1 MKIYEEERDNMKRK
15 CKGLINN
22 NRPYFSELQCSYVDT
37 SKYYDVFDV
46 FNTYEN
52 EEALYCLFV
61 LCSDLLKAMT
71 QYNEEFKQTMYY
83 FII

>member
-1 MKIYEEERDNMKRK
+1 MKIYEEEIYKMKRK

-22 NRPYFSELQCSYVDT
+22 NRPYYELQCSYVDT
-37 SKYYDVFDV
+37 SKYNELLNG

-71 QYNEEFKQTMYY
+71 QYNEEFKKTMYY